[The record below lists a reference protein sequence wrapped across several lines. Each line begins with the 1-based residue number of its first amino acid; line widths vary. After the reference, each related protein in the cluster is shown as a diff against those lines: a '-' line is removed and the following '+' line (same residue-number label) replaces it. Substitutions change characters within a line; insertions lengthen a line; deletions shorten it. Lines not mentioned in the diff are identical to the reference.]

1 MAISK
6 SVDFPGA
13 SKNSYAAQVAQ
24 SKSSPEE
31 NSLTFLPVPGP
42 AGPQGPSGKDGKDGQ
57 QGIQG
62 PEGPKGQKGDRGFP
76 GKDGESSLSSSG
88 QQAGWASYSSSN
100 TKEARLGAS
109 HGVDGWVDIFLGKT
123 VDTNEKF
130 LPDGAVSLWNHNSRL
145 LNFKGVKVGSRISV
159 TYNFDITTFTPNT
172 EIWLRTYFPSIDTDV
187 SQFVGS
193 FKYQHVYPL
202 SITQHIFIEDDILRN
217 AGGIPQIRT
226 DFEAS
231 VILNSIY
238 VSVV

>member
-42 AGPQGPSGKDGKDGQ
+42 VGPQGPSGRDGKDGQ

-88 QQAGWASYSSSN
+88 QQAGWASYSSPN

-109 HGVDGWVDIFLGKT
+109 YGTDGWVDIFLGKT
-123 VDTNEKF
+123 LETNEQF
-130 LPDGAVSLWNHNSRL
+130 LPEGAVSLWNPNSRL
-145 LNFKGVKVGSRISV
+145 LNFRGIKIGSKVSV

-172 EIWLRTYFPSIDTDV
+172 EIWLRTYFSSIDTDI

-193 FKYQHVYPL
+193 FKYQHTYSL
-202 SITQHIFIEDDILRN
+202 SITQDIFIEDEKIRN

-226 DFEAS
+226 DFESSA
-231 VILNSIY
+231 ILKSIY